1 MSPRAETRQGSGQPA
16 TLGNVSS
23 SRDDGSTVDTENEGG
38 KTLVR
43 FWLEYQGH
51 TLELRSGAVV
61 VGRSSSCHVVL
72 DDGLVS
78 RRHAQ
83 FVVSGKAAVVEDFGS
98 VNGVYVNG
106 ERVSGQ
112 KALRDGDRVQIGKQD
127 FVLRSATKVVKNETA
142 PERFSAE
149 TLHGATLPRELLE
162 AEKTREEQTRR
173 TDALDLLCGV
183 ADKVLALGRGD
194 EAEKL
199 LGTALNNM
207 LRQVQGGAPFAP
219 ASAARAASY
228 AVRIADATGKAR
240 WVEYCFEL
248 YLSLQRPLPGEVV
261 DQLYVVL
268 RKINGV
274 AVSGFRQYLEKL
286 RSVAL
291 TFSPTDRFVLQ
302 RIEGLER
309 LILR

>member
-1 MSPRAETRQGSGQPA
+1 
-16 TLGNVSS
+16 VSS
-23 SRDDGSTVDTENEGG
+23 SRDDGDKVDTQNEGA

-51 TLELRSGAVV
+51 TLELRNGAVV
-61 VGRSSSCHVVL
+61 VGRSSSCHIVL

-83 FVVSGKAAVVEDFGS
+83 FVVSGKTAAVEDFGS
-98 VNGVYVNG
+98 VNGVFLNG
-106 ERVSGQ
+106 DRISGQ
-112 KALRDGDRVQIGKQD
+112 RALRDGDRVQIGKQD
-127 FVLRSATKVVKNETA
+127 FVFRSTTKVVHVETA
-142 PERFSAE
+142 PERFTAE
-149 TLHGATLPRELLE
+149 TLHGQTLPREVFE
-162 AEKTREEQTRR
+162 AEKAREELTRR

-199 LGTALNNM
+199 LGTALTNM
-207 LRQVQGGAPFAP
+207 LKGVQGGSVIAP
-219 ASAARAASY
+219 ASAGRAASY
-228 AVRIADATGKAR
+228 AVRIADATGKPR
-240 WVEYCFEL
+240 WVDYCFEL
-248 YLSLQRPLPGEVV
+248 YAAQSRPLPSDVV
-261 DQLYVVL
+261 DHLYVVL

-274 AVSGFRQYLEKL
+274 AIAGFRAYLEKL
-286 RSVAL
+286 KLAAPS
-291 TFSPTDRFVLQ
+291 FSPTDRFVLQ

>member
-1 MSPRAETRQGSGQPA
+1 
-16 TLGNVSS
+16 VSS
-23 SRDDGSTVDTENEGG
+23 SREDGDKVDTQNDGG

-51 TLELRSGAVV
+51 TLELRSGAVL
-61 VGRSSSCHVVL
+61 VGRSSSCHIVL

-83 FVVSGKAAVVEDFGS
+83 FVVSAKIAMIEDFGS
-98 VNGVYVNG
+98 VNGVYLNG
-106 ERVSGQ
+106 ERIAGQ
-112 KALRDGDRVQIGKQD
+112 RALRDGDRVQIGKQD
-127 FVLRSATKVVKNETA
+127 FVLRSATKVVQVDAA
-142 PERFSAE
+142 PERFNAE
-149 TLHGATLPRELLE
+149 TLHGKTLPREVFE
-162 AEKTREEQTRR
+162 AEKARDELTRR

-199 LGTALNNM
+199 LGTALTNM
-207 LRQVQGGAPFAP
+207 LKQVQAGSVLAP
-219 ASAARAASY
+219 ASASRAASY
-228 AVRIADATGKAR
+228 AVRIADATSRAR
-240 WVEYCFEL
+240 WVDYCFDL
-248 YLSLQRPLPGEVV
+248 YSAQGRPLPSDVV

-274 AVSGFRQYLEKL
+274 ALSGFRSYLEKL
-286 RSVAL
+286 KGAAAS
-291 TFSPTDRFVLQ
+291 FSPTDRFVLQ

>member
-1 MSPRAETRQGSGQPA
+1 M
-16 TLGNVSS
+16 SS
-23 SRDDGSTVDTENEGG
+23 SREDGDKIDTQDDGGR
-38 KTLVR
+38 TLVR

-51 TLELRSGAVV
+51 TLELRSGTVV
-61 VGRSSSCHVVL
+61 VGRSSSCHIVL

-83 FVVSGKAAVVEDFGS
+83 FVIGPKKVVVEDLGS
-98 VNGVYVNG
+98 VNGVYLNG
-106 ERVSGQ
+106 ERIAGP
-112 KALRDGDRVQIGKQD
+112 KNLRDGDRVQVGKQD
-127 FVLRSATKVVKNETA
+127 FVLRSATKVLPAEPA

-149 TLHGATLPRELLE
+149 TLHGRTLPREVIE
-162 AEKTREEQTRR
+162 QEKARDELTRR

-183 ADKVLALGRGD
+183 ADKVLVLGRGD

-199 LGTALNNM
+199 LGTALGNM
-207 LRQVQGGAPFAP
+207 LKQLQAGGIVAP

-228 AVRIADATGKAR
+228 AVRIADATGRPR
-240 WVEYCFEL
+240 WVDYCFEL
-248 YLSLQRPLPGEVV
+248 YAELNRPLPGEVV

-268 RKINGV
+268 RRINGV
-274 AVSGFRQYLEKL
+274 AIAGFRSYLEKL
-286 RSVAL
+286 RSAAP

-309 LILR
+309 LLLR

>member
-1 MSPRAETRQGSGQPA
+1 MSA
-16 TLGNVSS
+16 
-23 SRDDGSTVDTENEGG
+23 SRLDGDTVDTDDGRDQ
-38 KTLVR
+38 TLVR

-51 TLELRSGAVV
+51 TLELRNGAVV
-61 VGRSSSCHVVL
+61 VGRSSSCHIVL

-83 FVVSGKAAVVEDFGS
+83 FTVSGKLALVEDFGS

-106 ERVSGQ
+106 ERISGQ

-127 FVLRSATKVVKNETA
+127 FVLRSATKVVSLDM

-149 TLHGATLPRELLE
+149 TLHGHSVPDSLLE
-162 AEKTREEQTRR
+162 GEKARDELTRR

-207 LRQVQGGAPFAP
+207 LKATQAGSVIAP
-219 ASAARAASY
+219 ASASRAASY

-240 WVEYCFEL
+240 WIDYCFDL
-248 YLSLQRPLPGEVV
+248 YAALARPLPSDIV
-261 DQLYVVL
+261 DHLYVAL
-268 RKINGV
+268 RKVNGV
-274 AVSGFRQYLEKL
+274 AIVGFRTYLEKMKG
-286 RSVAL
+286 AAAG
-291 TFSPTDRFVLQ
+291 FSPTERFVQQ

>member
-1 MSPRAETRQGSGQPA
+1 M
-16 TLGNVSS
+16 SS
-23 SRDDGSTVDTENEGG
+23 SRGDGDKVDTRDEGQ

-51 TLELRSGAVV
+51 TLELRTGAVV

-83 FVVSGKAAVVEDFGS
+83 FVINAKTVIVEDFGS

-106 ERVSGQ
+106 ERITGHR
-112 KALRDGDRVQIGKQD
+112 ALRDGDRVQIGKQD
-127 FVLRSATKVVKNETA
+127 FNFHSATKVVEPSA
-142 PERFSAE
+142 SPERFMAE
-149 TLHGATLPRELLE
+149 TLHGKTMPREVFE
-162 AEKTREEQTRR
+162 AEKAREELTRR

-207 LRQVQGGAPFAP
+207 LKQAQSGGVLVP
-219 ASAARAASY
+219 ASASRAAAY
-228 AVRIADATGKAR
+228 AARIADATSKPR
-240 WVEYCFEL
+240 WVDYCFEL
-248 YLSLQRPLPGEVV
+248 YAAQARPLPSDVV
-261 DQLYVVL
+261 DHLYVIL

-274 AVSGFRQYLEKL
+274 AISGFRSYLEKL
-286 RSVAL
+286 RGAAAS
-291 TFSPTDRFVLQ
+291 FSPTDRFVLQ

>member
-1 MSPRAETRQGSGQPA
+1 
-16 TLGNVSS
+16 VSS
-23 SRDDGSTVDTENEGG
+23 SRDDGDKVDTQNDGG

-61 VGRSSSCHVVL
+61 VGRSSTCHVVL

-83 FVVSGKAAVVEDFGS
+83 FVVTSKTAVIEDFGS
-98 VNGVYVNG
+98 VNGVYLNG
-106 ERVSGQ
+106 ERITGQ
-112 KALRDGDRVQIGKQD
+112 RALRDGDRVQIGKQD
-127 FVLRSATKVVKNETA
+127 FVLRSSTKVVHPEVTA
-142 PERFSAE
+142 PERFMAE
-149 TLHGATLPRELLE
+149 TLHGRTLPRELME
-162 AEKTREEQTRR
+162 AEKTREELTRR

-199 LGTALNNM
+199 LGTALTNM
-207 LRQVQGGAPFAP
+207 LKSAQGGSVLAP

-228 AVRIADATGKAR
+228 AVRIADATGRGR
-240 WVEYCFEL
+240 WVDYCFEL
-248 YLSLQRPLPGEVV
+248 YSSQARPLPGDVV

-268 RKINGV
+268 RKVSGV
-274 AVSGFRQYLEKL
+274 AISGFRAYLEKL
-286 RSVAL
+286 RGAAPS
-291 TFSPTDRFVLQ
+291 FSPTDRFVLQ

>member
-1 MSPRAETRQGSGQPA
+1 MSP
-16 TLGNVSS
+16 
-23 SRDDGSTVDTENEGG
+23 SRDGGDKVDTQNDGG
-38 KTLVR
+38 TTLVR
-43 FWLEYQGH
+43 YWLEYQGH

-61 VGRSSSCHVVL
+61 VGRSSTCHIVL

-83 FVVSGKAAVVEDFGS
+83 FVVNAKTASIEDFGS
-98 VNGVYVNG
+98 VNGVYLNG
-106 ERVSGQ
+106 DRISGQ
-112 KALRDGDRVQIGKQD
+112 RALRDGDRVQIGKQD
-127 FVLRSATKVVKNETA
+127 FVLRSATKVVQMSP

-149 TLHGATLPRELLE
+149 TLHGQTMPREVLLE
-162 AEKTREEQTRR
+162 AEKSRDELTRR

-199 LGTALNNM
+199 LATALNNM
-207 LRQVQGGAPFAP
+207 LKQVQAGSILAP

-228 AVRIADATGKAR
+228 AVRIADATARGR
-240 WVEYCFEL
+240 WVDYCFEL
-248 YLSLQRPLPGEVV
+248 YAAQSRPLPSDVV

-268 RKINGV
+268 RKVSGV
-274 AVSGFRQYLEKL
+274 GLSGFRAYLEKL
-286 RSVAL
+286 RAAAP
-291 TFSPTDRFVLQ
+291 TFSPTERFVMQ

>member
-1 MSPRAETRQGSGQPA
+1 
-16 TLGNVSS
+16 VSS
-23 SRDDGSTVDTENEGG
+23 SRDGGDKVDTQNDGG
-38 KTLVR
+38 TTVVR

-51 TLELRSGAVV
+51 TLELRNGAVV
-61 VGRSSSCHVVL
+61 VGRSSTCHIVL

-83 FVVSGKAAVVEDFGS
+83 FVVNAKLASIEDFGS
-98 VNGVYVNG
+98 VNGVYLNG
-106 ERVSGQ
+106 ERISGQ
-112 KALRDGDRVQIGKQD
+112 RALRDGDRVQIGKQD
-127 FVLRSATKVVKNETA
+127 FVLRSATKVVQVA
-142 PERFSAE
+142 PPERFSAE
-149 TLHGATLPRELLE
+149 TLHGQTIPRELME
-162 AEKTREEQTRR
+162 AEKAQELTRR

-199 LGTALNNM
+199 LGTALGN
-207 LRQVQGGAPFAP
+207 LLKQVQSGAILAP
-219 ASAARAASY
+219 ASSARAASY
-228 AVRIADATGKAR
+228 AVRIADATGRGR
-240 WVEYCFEL
+240 WVDYAFEL
-248 YLSLQRPLPGEVV
+248 YAAQSRPLPSDVV

-274 AVSGFRQYLEKL
+274 AISGFRAYLEKL
-286 RSVAL
+286 KAAASS
-291 TFSPTDRFVLQ
+291 FSPTERFVLQ

>member
-1 MSPRAETRQGSGQPA
+1 M
-16 TLGNVSS
+16 SS
-23 SRDDGSTVDTENEGG
+23 SREDGDKVDTQNDGA

-43 FWLEYQGH
+43 FWLEYQGQ
-51 TLELRSGAVV
+51 TLELRPGAVV
-61 VGRSSSCHVVL
+61 VGRSSGCNIVL

-83 FVVSGKAAVVEDFGS
+83 FVISPKLAVIEDFGS
-98 VNGVYVNG
+98 VNGVFLNG
-106 ERVSGQ
+106 ERISGQ
-112 KALRDGDRVQIGKQD
+112 HALRDGDRVQIGKQD
-127 FVLRSATKVVKNETA
+127 FVLRSATKVVAAAANAA
-142 PERFSAE
+142 PERFMAE
-149 TLHGATLPRELLE
+149 TLHGKTLPREVFE
-162 AEKTREEQTRR
+162 AEKAREELTRR

-207 LRQVQGGAPFAP
+207 LKHAQAGSVLAP
-219 ASAARAASY
+219 ASASRAASY
-228 AVRIADATGKAR
+228 AVRIADATGRAR
-240 WVEYCFEL
+240 WVDYCFEL
-248 YLSLQRPLPGEVV
+248 YAVQSRPLPSDVV

-274 AVSGFRQYLEKL
+274 GLSGFRAYLEKL
-286 RSVAL
+286 KHAAA

-302 RIEGLER
+302 RLEGLER